1 MTLARG
7 KYIGMLVGK
16 DVADEADHFFKCTEC
31 GCWINM
37 RDLGAVLDHEGSL
50 PHPDQDQL
58 Q

>member
-1 MTLARG
+1 MSPT
-7 KYIGMLVGK
+7 KPII
-16 DVADEADHFFKCTEC
+16 FFKCTEC